1 VRVVAIVVLVCA
13 CSDGEKPVTE
23 DSVEWAWTWADR
35 ECPGQID
42 HVSVVV
48 ARQFLLDNVVQQED
62 VVSSETPCTG
72 RMTPLVLPDF
82 SSDSTR
88 WITYADFVTDDG
100 KVYARR
106 TQMFDTFPNTPVAN
120 VFETEIA
127 GNHGYVELTTVFV
140 DAITQAP
147 LGSCPH
153 MLMSSTTGSIST
165 TRTPHTCD
173 PVILPGVPDGGHRVY
188 VAAFDGPS
196 TSPTRRFGS
205 IDQDVAIAAGE
216 VTQLTVMLPE

>member
-1 VRVVAIVVLVCA
+1 MCSALVLGA
-13 CSDGEKPVTE
+13 CSDGETPVTE
-23 DSVEWAWTWADR
+23 DSVVWKWTWADR

-48 ARQFLLDNVVQQED
+48 AREYVLDNVVQQED
-62 VVSSETPCTG
+62 VVSSDTPCIG
-72 RMTPLVLPDF
+72 SMIPLVLPDF

-88 WITYADFVTDDG
+88 WITYADFVTTDG

-106 TQMFDTFPNTPVAN
+106 THAFNTFPTTPVAN
-120 VFETEIA
+120 VFETEVA

-140 DAITQAP
+140 DATTQAP
-147 LGSCPH
+147 LDTCPH
-153 MLMSSTTGSIST
+153 MLMSSTSGSIST

-205 IDQDVAIAAGE
+205 IDQDVAIEAGN
-216 VTQLTVMLPE
+216 VTPLIVMLPE